1 MWIGGAPSGFCVFHV
16 EDNALLATCDLIAFV
31 GTREP
36 AKARAFYEGTLG
48 LRRVADEPSALVFD
62 ANGTMLRIAKVG
74 ELVPAPF
81 TVLGWKVPDIRRA
94 VAELGEKGVEFQ
106 RYPGLDQDELG
117 IWKSPSSAQV
127 AWFRDPDGNTLS
139 LTQFAG

>member
-1 MWIGGAPSGFCVFHV
+1 M
-16 EDNALLATCDLIAFV
+16 LASCDVIAFV
-31 GTREP
+31 GTCEK
-36 AKARAFYEGTLG
+36 AKARAFYEGILG
-48 LRRVADEPSALVFD
+48 LRLAADEPSALVFD
-62 ANGTMLRIAKVG
+62 ANGTMLRIATVR

-81 TVLGWKVPDIRRA
+81 TVLGWKVPDIRHA
-94 VAELGEKGVEFQ
+94 AAELGKKGVEFQ

-117 IWKSPSSAQV
+117 IWKSPGGAQV